1 MIKQDNIGIVVS
13 GTFNQG
19 INIKLNSQS
28 DMESVTIGSHIV
40 IDTKQNRFICEVAD
54 IKLTSTDQRIE
65 QLPIHMHNETIFN
78 SLRDNAAYGI
88 IEVIP
93 RLLLKKDSPLGKDEE
108 PEELPG
114 ANTIPPHFSPV
125 FKPTEAD
132 YNQIFHTKDGVG
144 FNVGSPMDLNTQINL
159 DMELLVRR
167 SSAIFGKSGSGKSFL
182 TRILL
187 AGMIQKSNT
196 ASLVFDYAGE
206 YGYESASENGS
217 TVKGLAQLFSQKVY
231 NYTINESKAKNKKFG
246 AVYLSIPRSQITATD
261 IVTSAAELDLNANQ
275 VEGIH
280 QIYDQ
285 FRYVKGGDWINHFLR
300 LENDA
305 DEMNTF
311 KNSTYTADATIEAI
325 KRRFARIARLQFLTS
340 GNTETNV
347 IEELIEKLKLGNTVI
362 LDFPKDQLSYILLA
376 NMLTRRI
383 HREWQKMKD
392 DYVDSINTDNPKKDP
407 VSLVICIEEAHNFL
421 NKDVSNRT
429 IFGKI
434 AREARKYNVTLMVVD
449 QRPSGIDDEIISQIE
464 NKFICKLDNSKDIDA
479 IFTGIH
485 QSASLKTS
493 LRSIQSN
500 QHALAFGEAIPMPI
514 IFKVRNYGQTF
525 YKEIGADDEPL
536 FSPEDAGI

>member
-40 IDTKQNRFICEVAD
+40 IDTKQNRFMCEVAD

-300 LENDA
+300 LENET

-340 GNTETNV
+340 GDTETNV

-383 HREWQKMKD
+383 HRQWQKMKD

>member
-40 IDTKQNRFICEVAD
+40 IDTKQNRFMCEVAD

-285 FRYVKGGDWINHFLR
+285 FRYENGGDWINHFLR
-300 LENDA
+300 LQNETE
-305 DEMNTF
+305 EMIAF
-311 KNSTYTADATIEAI
+311 KNSTYTADATIEAV

-340 GNTETNV
+340 GDTETNV

-493 LRSIQSN
+493 LRSIQSS

>member
-1 MIKQDNIGIVVS
+1 LIKQDNIGIVVS

-40 IDTKQNRFICEVAD
+40 IDTKQNRFMCEVAD

-300 LENDA
+300 LENET

-340 GNTETNV
+340 GDTETNV

-383 HREWQKMKD
+383 HRQWQKMKD

>member
-40 IDTKQNRFICEVAD
+40 IDTKQNRFMCEVAD

-187 AGMIQKSNT
+187 SGMIQKSNT

-246 AVYLSIPRSQITATD
+246 AVYLNIPRSQITATD
-261 IVTSAAELDLNANQ
+261 IVTSATELDLNSNQ
-275 VEGIH
+275 VEGIY

-285 FRYVKGGDWINHFLR
+285 FRYVKGGDWINHFLQ
-300 LENDA
+300 LENDT

-340 GNTETNV
+340 GDTETNV

>member
-1 MIKQDNIGIVVS
+1 LIKQDNIGIVVS

-40 IDTKQNRFICEVAD
+40 IDTKQNRFMCEVAD

-285 FRYVKGGDWINHFLR
+285 FRYENGGDWINHFLR
-300 LENDA
+300 LQNETE
-305 DEMNTF
+305 EMIAF

-340 GNTETNV
+340 GDTETNV

>member
-40 IDTKQNRFICEVAD
+40 IDTKQNRFMCEVAD

-285 FRYVKGGDWINHFLR
+285 FRYENGGDWINHFLR
-300 LENDA
+300 LQNETE
-305 DEMNTF
+305 EMIAF

-340 GNTETNV
+340 GDTETNV

-525 YKEIGADDEPL
+525 YKEIGTDDEPL

>member
-1 MIKQDNIGIVVS
+1 
-13 GTFNQG
+13 
-19 INIKLNSQS
+19 
-28 DMESVTIGSHIV
+28 MESVTIGSHIV
-40 IDTKQNRFICEVAD
+40 IDTKQNRFMCEVAD

-300 LENDA
+300 LENET

-340 GNTETNV
+340 GDTETNV

-383 HREWQKMKD
+383 HRQWQKMKD